1 MAKDLIDKKTKQ
13 VLAEKLQQELQ
24 DEVNLSIFVGQ
35 ENKGYC
41 DFTLQLGEELNELAS
56 RIMNPNVYQIGSDEA
71 IKLGIVSSP
80 TILIGWDKGYKVK
93 YTGAPAGYEAEGFIE
108 TISLISR
115 GESGLQKASKDKL
128 KEIDKDVLIQV
139 FITPSCPYCPRAVL
153 LANRIAIEA
162 KGKITSEYVEASENM
177 KLATKFN
184 VSSVPQQMMN
194 EDMASISIGVQPEGK
209 FVNDVLSYGSSR
221 YTEII
226 ASEQEKKA
234 EAEKLV
240 DVPTMPINLTD
251 GNFEKAKN
259 KYPLLVVDCWAEWC
273 VPCKMIAPVIEELA
287 EDYQGKIVFGRL
299 DVDENQSV
307 AMQYQIMSIPTLLIF
322 KNGKK
327 VGQKVGAL
335 PKKVLESELAKYL

>member
-1 MAKDLIDKKTKQ
+1 M
-13 VLAEKLQQELQ
+13 
-24 DEVNLSIFVGQ
+24 
-35 ENKGYC
+35 
-41 DFTLQLGEELNELAS
+41 
-56 RIMNPNVYQIGSDEA
+56 
-71 IKLGIVSSP
+71 
-80 TILIGWDKGYKVK
+80 
-93 YTGAPAGYEAEGFIE
+93 
-108 TISLISR
+108 
-115 GESGLQKASKDKL
+115 QKASKDKIR
-128 KEIDKDVLIQV
+128 EVDKDAFIQA
-139 FITPSCPYCPRAVL
+139 FITPNCPYCPRAVL

-162 KGKITSEYVEASENM
+162 KGRITSECVEATENM
-177 KLATKFN
+177 KLATKSN
-184 VSSVPQQMMN
+184 VSSVPQQVMN

-209 FVNDVLSYGSSR
+209 FVNDVLSYSSSK

-226 ASEQEKKA
+226 ASEQAKKA

-240 DVPTMPINLTD
+240 DAPNIPVRLTD

-259 KYPLLVVDCWAEWC
+259 KYPLLVIDCWAEWC

-287 EDYQGKIVFGRL
+287 KDYQGKITFGRL

-335 PKKVLESELAKYL
+335 PKKVLESELVKYL

>member
-1 MAKDLIDKKTKQ
+1 MVKDLIDRKTKQ
-13 VLAEKLQQELQ
+13 ILAEKFQQELQ
-24 DEVNLSIFVGQ
+24 DEVNLSIFVGE
-35 ENKGYC
+35 ENKEYC
-41 DFTLQLGEELNELAS
+41 DFTLQLSKELNEIAP
-56 RIMNPNVYQIGSDEA
+56 RINPSVYQIGSDEA
-71 IKLGIVSSP
+71 VNLGIISSP

-115 GESGLQKASKDKL
+115 GESGLQKASKDKIR
-128 KEIDKDVLIQV
+128 KVDKDALIQV
-139 FITPSCPYCPRAVL
+139 FITPDCPYCPRAVL

-162 KGKITSEYVEASENM
+162 KGRITSECVEATENM

-184 VSSVPQQMMN
+184 VSSVPQQVIN

-209 FVNDVLSYGSSR
+209 FVNDVLSYSSSK

-226 ASEQEKKA
+226 ASEQAKKA

-240 DVPTMPINLTD
+240 DVPTAPINLTD

-259 KYPLLVVDCWAEWC
+259 KYPLLVIDCWAEWC

-287 EDYQGKIVFGRL
+287 KDYQGKITFGRL

-307 AMQYQIMSIPTLLIF
+307 AMEYQIMSIPTLLIF

-335 PKKVLESELAKYL
+335 PKKVLESELVKYL